1 MTQPLLTID
10 LGAVVANWRALDAI
24 SGGAETGVA
33 VKADGYGCG
42 ADEVV
47 AALAG
52 AGCQTFFVA
61 TVEEGV
67 TLRAALPASAIYIL
81 NGVADRRDSAAA
93 IASALRPCLNHLDQ
107 IDAWHRSEGGA
118 CALQLDSGMSRLG
131 LPPEEWENV
140 PGGLDIRLMMS
151 HLACADEPE
160 HPANEQQRARFERG
174 IAALRDRGSKAR
186 ASLAATGGTLLGEA
200 YHYDLVRCGVGI
212 YGGQPFGSAQPV
224 VRLDTPILQI
234 REIPVGQGVGYGWSW
249 TAERPSRVGT
259 LPLGYADG
267 IHRAMSNGATLYFDG
282 KPVPL
287 IGRVSMDLITVD
299 LTDHP
304 AAMVG
309 DTLEV
314 LGKTQTVDDLA
325 QAAGT
330 IGYEILT
337 SLGHRYTRRYTDP
350 KN

>member
-1 MTQPLLTID
+1 MTQPVLTID
-10 LGAVVANWRALDAI
+10 LDAVVANWRALDAL
-24 SGGAETGVA
+24 SGRAETGAA
-33 VKADGYGCG
+33 VKANGYGCG
-42 ADEVV
+42 ADQVSQ
-47 AALAG
+47 ALAA

-67 TLRAALPASAIYIL
+67 SMRAALPEKTIYVL

-93 IASALRPCLNHLDQ
+93 IASDLRPCLNHLVQ
-107 IDAWHRSEGGA
+107 IDAWRRSEGGA

-131 LPPEEWENV
+131 LPPEEWPAV
-140 PGGLDIRLMMS
+140 PAGLDVRLLMS
-151 HLACADEPE
+151 HLCCADEPD
-160 HPANEQQRARFERG
+160 HPANEEQHERFEQG
-174 IAALRDRGSKAR
+174 IVALRDRVPDASI
-186 ASLAATGGTLLGEA
+186 SLAATGGVLLGDA
-200 YHYDLVRCGVGI
+200 FHYDLVRCGVGL
-212 YGGQPFGSAQPV
+212 YGGLPFSDAKGV
-224 VRLDTPILQI
+224 VQLETPILQI
-234 REIPVGQGVGYGWSW
+234 REIPAGQGVGYGWTW
-249 TAERPSRVGT
+249 TAKRSSRVGT

-267 IHRAMSNGATLYFDG
+267 VHRAISNGATLYLRG

-304 AAMVG
+304 DVGVG

-314 LGKTQTVDDLA
+314 LGPNQTVDDLA

-337 SLGHRYTRRYTDP
+337 SLGQRYARRYTGTEI
-350 KN
+350 

>member
-10 LGAVVANWRALDAI
+10 LDAVVANWRALDAL
-24 SGGAETGVA
+24 SGDAETGVA
-33 VKADGYGCG
+33 VKANGYGCG
-42 ADEVV
+42 ADEVA
-47 AALAG
+47 AALAH

-67 TLRAALPASAIYIL
+67 SLRADLPEQVIYIL
-81 NGVADRRDSAAA
+81 NGVADRRDSAAV
-93 IASALRPCLNHLDQ
+93 IANNLRPCLNHLGQ
-107 IDAWHRSEGGA
+107 IDAWKRSEGGA

-131 LPPEEWENV
+131 LPSAEWANV
-140 PGGLDIRLMMS
+140 PDSLDVQLMMS

-160 HPANEQQRARFERG
+160 HPANEE
-174 IAALRDRGSKAR
+174 LRDRAPN
-186 ASLAATGGTLLGEA
+186 AMMSLAATGGTLLSEA
-200 YHYDLVRCGVGI
+200 FRFDLVRCGVGI
-212 YGGQPFGSAQPV
+212 YGGHPFFDAQPV
-224 VRLDTPILQI
+224 VSLDTPILQI
-234 REIPVGQGVGYGWSW
+234 RDIPAGQGVGYGWSW
-249 TAERPSRVGT
+249 TAEQPSRVGT

-267 IHRAMSNGATLYFDG
+267 MHRAMSNGATLYLEG

-304 AAMVG
+304 TAVVG

-314 LGKTQTVDDLA
+314 LGPNQTVDDLA

-337 SLGHRYTRRYTDP
+337 SLGQRYARRYTGA
-350 KN
+350 KT